1 MSNFIKFFIVYYLQ
15 IYLTNIKYIIGEN
28 MFNFVSHNEEE
39 TKKIAKKIASKLQKG
54 DIVILSRRFRFWQN

>member
-1 MSNFIKFFIVYYLQ
+1 
-15 IYLTNIKYIIGEN
+15 